1 MKTTTIKP
9 PKGNAM
15 ERLHDAA
22 RDIVDGVRKAAR
34 STGQKGTANLPVH
47 IPVLMAGTDMR
58 VVIEAGP
65 SIAAQNASNHAAMQ
79 AGTVPAMPYMD
90 AVRRAGD
97 ILTREARILA
107 RDHTVAGAWGDDP
120 ENLTAKEQHD
130 EMLKVAE
137 ALMRGRMP

>member
-47 IPVLMAGTDMR
+47 IPVLMAGTNMR

-65 SIAAQNASNHAAMQ
+65 SIAALQREWLDKNGWAHHLN
-79 AGTVPAMPYMD
+79 
-90 AVRRAGD
+90 RAGKP
-97 ILTREARILA
+97 IVGRLYARL
-107 RDHTVAGAWGDDP
+107 RMAGLRP
-120 ENLTAKEQHD
+120 ETFVHHGGWTPDFQSIN
-130 EMLKVAE
+130 
-137 ALMRGRMP
+137 